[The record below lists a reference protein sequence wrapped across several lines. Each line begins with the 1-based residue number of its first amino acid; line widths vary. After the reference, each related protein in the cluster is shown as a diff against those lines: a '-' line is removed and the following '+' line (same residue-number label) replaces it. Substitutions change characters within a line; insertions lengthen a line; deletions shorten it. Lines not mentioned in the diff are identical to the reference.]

1 VVSVA
6 PELFGEELA
15 PEDVDEALFA
25 DADADAVV
33 VDAIAVEAVVVWVP
47 MEPS

>member
-25 DADADAVV
+25 DADAVV
-33 VDAIAVEAVVVWVP
+33 VDAIAVEAEVVWVP

>member
-15 PEDVDEALFA
+15 PEDVDEALSV
-25 DADADAVV
+25 DADAVV